1 MSFPKLIVF
10 DFHKTLSLDKMEL
23 NTLLKQS
30 KEEYR
35 QNVQPKGK
43 LTEDSWYQIFKR
55 NNIDINQIMPTWK
68 DIIQFIKY
76 IKNSRPDVIFAIAS
90 MIENDLLILGM
101 MKYVFEKLNMINPFT
116 SDTVVATFTFN
127 KYGYMNLPG
136 KQQHIMVITTNL
148 GLQDT
153 ILIKDTVLIDDS
165 YDNIK
170 NTEPICGVL
179 ATDYFQ
185 ISDWNKS
192 QQKPNVRNKS
202 QQNLN
207 SKIIYCNYPQ
217 VPI

>member
-1 MSFPKLIVF
+1 MV
-10 DFHKTLSLDKMEL
+10 
-23 NTLLKQS
+23 
-30 KEEYR
+30 
-35 QNVQPKGK
+35 
-43 LTEDSWYQIFKR
+43 
-55 NNIDINQIMPTWK
+55 
-68 DIIQFIKY
+68 
-76 IKNSRPDVIFAIAS
+76 
-90 MIENDLLILGM
+90 
-101 MKYVFEKLNMINPFT
+101 NPFT

-153 ILIKDTVLIDDS
+153 ILIKDAVLIDDN

-202 QQNLN
+202 QQSRN
-207 SKIIYCNYPQ
+207 SKIYCNYPQ
-217 VPI
+217 VSI